1 MVTGFAVASGTSSKS
16 RASELSRRTA
26 VRQRTRA
33 ARLPARLPA
42 RFTARFTA
50 RLTALLVLL
59 PAIAP
64 AQPRGAVRPPDPAP
78 FQAVSLLGD
87 TLRTLPMSAA
97 TRARYEAQRDSA
109 WRHYQAAPATMD
121 SLIWYARRL
130 GYLGQLREAIAVYTR
145 GVALA
150 PDNPW
155 LYRHR
160 GHRYL
165 SVRDFP
171 AAIRDLERAA
181 ALTQGKPD
189 EVEPDGQPNA
199 AGIPI
204 GTLQSNIGYHLALAY
219 YLSGDWAN
227 AARVAQR
234 EVEAATNDDR
244 RVSMAHWWYLSLRK
258 LGRHDEAARVVA
270 PMHRDLRIVEN
281 DNYHRLMLLY
291 NGTLPVDT
299 LLAATAGGI
308 GSSGDASTAYGVAT
322 WLSFTGREAEAVAIW
337 RRMVA
342 SGQWG
347 GFGTIAAEAELARRG
362 LRGR

>member
-1 MVTGFAVASGTSSKS
+1 
-16 RASELSRRTA
+16 
-26 VRQRTRA
+26 
-33 ARLPARLPA
+33 
-42 RFTARFTA
+42 
-50 RLTALLVLL
+50 
-59 PAIAP
+59 
-64 AQPRGAVRPPDPAP
+64 
-78 FQAVSLLGD
+78 
-87 TLRTLPMSAA
+87 MSAA

-109 WRHYQAAPATMD
+109 WRHYQAAPANMD

-189 EVEPDGQPNA
+189 EVEPDGQPNP

-219 YLSGDWAN
+219 YLHGDYAKAAQ
-227 AARVAQR
+227 AARR

-244 RVSMAHWWYLSLRK
+244 RVSMAHWLYLSLRK
-258 LGRHDEAARVVA
+258 LGRHEEAARVVA
-270 PMHRDLRIVEN
+270 PMRRDMRIVEN
-281 DNYHRLMLLY
+281 DNYHQLMLLY

-299 LLAATAGGI
+299 LLAATTGGI

-322 WLSFTGREAEAVAIW
+322 WLSFSGREAEAVAIW
-337 RRMVA
+337 RRLVA

-347 GFGTIAAEAELARRG
+347 GFGTIAAEAELARRAT
-362 LRGR
+362 RGR